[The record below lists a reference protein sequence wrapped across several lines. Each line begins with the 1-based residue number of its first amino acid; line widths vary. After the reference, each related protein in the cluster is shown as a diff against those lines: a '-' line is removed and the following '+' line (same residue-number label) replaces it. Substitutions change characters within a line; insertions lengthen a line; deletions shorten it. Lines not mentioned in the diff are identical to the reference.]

1 MWVYVKRF
9 EEKSNPIKIR
19 RKNVSYSGTSK
30 RKMEQHEFECCME
43 QMRLGNQDGLKKIY
57 ESYLGYIYTIIYG
70 ILGNKENAEDVTSD
84 FFIRIWNS
92 ASTYQN
98 GNAHKAWLATIAR
111 NMALD
116 FIRKHRRE
124 VPIEEEINDADET
137 QNVEKTVVGEL
148 TVMEALGELKE
159 NERSIVNMKV
169 LGEMTFQEIA
179 QVLSIPL
186 GTVTWRYQNAMKKL
200 RRYGYE

>member
-1 MWVYVKRF
+1 
-9 EEKSNPIKIR
+9 
-19 RKNVSYSGTSK
+19 
-30 RKMEQHEFECCME
+30 MEQHEFERCIE
-43 QMRLGNQDGLKKIY
+43 QMRLGNQDGLKKVY

-84 FFIRIWNS
+84 FFIRLWNS
-92 ASTYQN
+92 ASSYQN
-98 GNAHKAWLATIAR
+98 GNAHRAWLATIAR

-124 VPIEEEINDADET
+124 VPMEEEVQERDET
-137 QNVEKTVVGEL
+137 QNVEKAVIGEL
-148 TVMEALGELKE
+148 TVMEALEQLKE

-179 QVLSIPL
+179 EALSIPL